1 LIGFLCLIIVLL
13 IVGIFR
19 TIRQEKAKIEGYQV
33 PEVMYYPKSEIEQ
46 LQRFKSIQSKI
57 DSLEHEKEIV
67 LEQFKDKDQKDIQ
80 EQLNKFFNIQN

>member
-1 LIGFLCLIIVLL
+1 LIGFLLLVGVLL
-13 IVGIFR
+13 IQGILR
-19 TIRQEKAKIEGYQV
+19 TVKQEKDKIETYQV

-57 DSLEHEKEIV
+57 DSLEHEKDIV

-80 EQLNKFFNIQN
+80 EQLNKFFNIQ